1 MGEEQSLDR
10 WLIEA
15 GKQTL
20 PLPEVIATP
29 RDAATVVLVRDGSSG
44 MEVFLL
50 RRVPEMAF
58 AAGMTVF
65 PGGGVD
71 AADDT
76 GLDWS
81 GPEAAW
87 WAERFGADPV
97 AARMLV
103 VAAVRETFEETG
115 SREFAVD
122 DTAEFRQGD
131 FVAYGATSEGFEPAL
146 NDEHDAA
153 LWATLS
159 DLPAPLHPVL
169 TKLLGMVISGTKD
182 ARRQIHIHLRTG
194 TQPKT
199 R

>member
-81 GPEAAW
+81 GPEAITEIVRGSRQATCARYLAGKVW
-87 WAERFGADPV
+87 SFFAHPAPAAALVDDLATAFISSGMDVRSLLRAVFLRPEFRLATTRTALVRSPIEWMV
-97 AARMLV
+97 AAMRALRMR
-103 VAAVRETFEETG
+103 A
-115 SREFAVD
+115 
-122 DTAEFRQGD
+122 
-131 FVAYGATSEGFEPAL
+131 
-146 NDEHDAA
+146 
-153 LWATLS
+153 
-159 DLPAPLHPVL
+159 
-169 TKLLGMVISGTKD
+169 
-182 ARRQIHIHLRTG
+182 
-194 TQPKT
+194 
-199 R
+199 